1 MLITEPLLF
10 ISVCIAV
17 PDSPRLGGVEAYLG
31 VPYAGAPLG
40 RLRFMPP
47 SAPQSWP
54 AATVRKAAEFGP
66 VCPQIVPD
74 LSREKEALR
83 NVGRAVVFRGLAA
96 LQTGSERSF
105 KPEDLNLAAKCP
117 GNKGGKYIMDFGTL

>member
-1 MLITEPLLF
+1 
-10 ISVCIAV
+10 
-17 PDSPRLGGVEAYLG
+17 
-31 VPYAGAPLG
+31 
-40 RLRFMPP
+40 
-47 SAPQSWP
+47 
-54 AATVRKAAEFGP
+54 VRKAAEFGP

-83 NVGRAVVFRGLAA
+83 NVGRAVAFRGLAA

-117 GNKGGKYIMDFGTL
+117 GNKGGNTLWTFGLFNLMLKKKWLRCRGRCPPSGENRLEVWGKIVDRK

>member
-1 MLITEPLLF
+1 
-10 ISVCIAV
+10 
-17 PDSPRLGGVEAYLG
+17 VEAFLG
-31 VPYAGAPLG
+31 VPYAGAPVG

-54 AATVRKAAEFGP
+54 PATVRKAAEFGP

-83 NVGRAVVFRGLAA
+83 KKMAIVFHIFLIKIP
-96 LQTGSERSF
+96 L
-105 KPEDLNLAAKCP
+105 
-117 GNKGGKYIMDFGTL
+117 

>member
-1 MLITEPLLF
+1 MCVILF
-10 ISVCIAV
+10 SCVV
-17 PDSPRLGGVEAYLG
+17 PDSPQLGGVEAFLG
-31 VPYAGAPLG
+31 VPYAGAPVG

-54 AATVRKAAEFGP
+54 PATVRKAAEFGP

-83 NVGRAVVFRGLAA
+83 EKMAIVF
-96 LQTGSERSF
+96 SHFCDEN
-105 KPEDLNLAAKCP
+105 P
-117 GNKGGKYIMDFGTL
+117 